1 MPRAKIYITTPY
13 PTLDEVAAAV
23 GLSAKDRAEVE
34 ALVEA
39 TRPRRLQRA
48 AEAPASKPP
57 TFHSRTRQPS
67 QLRPSRRAHLHLADF
82 GADVFGD
89 SAPDRHGNPRIQ
101 MAAGQ
106 TQGTDCQLRLL
117 LSRSLLCW
125 S

>member
-48 AEAPASKPP
+48 AEAPASSRQHSTAGPGSPVSFDRADRVPESPVPP
-57 TFHSRTRQPS
+57 R
-67 QLRPSRRAHLHLADF
+67 LRAHLHLADF
-82 GADVFGD
+82 GA
-89 SAPDRHGNPRIQ
+89 
-101 MAAGQ
+101 
-106 TQGTDCQLRLL
+106 
-117 LSRSLLCW
+117 RSEERRV
-125 S
+125 